1 MIESCI
7 DKENIRKCLTVKN
20 VSLQLRWYIIYF
32 NCSQRLLE
40 GALKLHKGQSQ
51 DEDKRAGMGTGTG

>member
-1 MIESCI
+1 MFDGQE
-7 DKENIRKCLTVKN
+7 CLSTTEMV
-20 VSLQLRWYIIYF
+20 IYF

>member
-1 MIESCI
+1 MFDGQE
-7 DKENIRKCLTVKN
+7 CL
-20 VSLQLRWYIIYF
+20 SIQLRWYIIYF